1 MRGCELHAHFIRDPP
16 RGRVGAFPRSRGRDM
31 DSTSSTS
38 ATSTLLV
45 EPPDVRARSERL
57 PELCQSGVIL
67 RSLLFVQVVVCSGAA
82 FGSANLSAW
91 CLRSAI
97 AAAVAVP
104 ATLGWLIAACSATPV
119 LARLPKAAR
128 VACVGAAGGLAA
140 WAACLPLHALQLGAG
155 DDGGVASIV
164 AVISCG
170 ALMGAVI
177 YHWLELRMRATLP
190 AATEARLVEL
200 QARVRP
206 HFLFNTLNTAI
217 ALVRVD
223 PGRAEAVMEDLAEL
237 FRAALGALEGEST
250 LGEEI
255 RLARMY
261 LDIESMRF
269 GKRLKVE
276 WDLDEAV
283 NVARVPPLLLQPLV
297 ENAVRHGIEP
307 NDVKGYVLI
316 RARVR
321 NGRAWLQVVNT
332 VGAPAQP
339 GHGIGLASARE
350 RLRLMHDIH
359 AEFQSGPIEG
369 DRYRVRLAVP
379 L

>member
-1 MRGCELHAHFIRDPP
+1 
-16 RGRVGAFPRSRGRDM
+16 M
-31 DSTSSTS
+31 DSTGAPTPSTS
-38 ATSTLLV
+38 ISASTLLGEV
-45 EPPDVRARSERL
+45 PEVRSRAERL
-57 PELCQSGVIL
+57 PELCQTGVIL
-67 RSLLFVQVVVCSGAA
+67 RALLFVQVVVGTGAA
-82 FGSANLSAW
+82 FGSQSLAAW
-91 CLRSAI
+91 CLRSAV

-104 ATLGWLIAACSATPV
+104 ATLGWLIAACSATPL
-119 LARLPKAAR
+119 LARLPEPAR
-128 VACVGAAGGLAA
+128 VACVAAAGGLAA
-140 WAACLPLHALQLGAG
+140 WAACLPLHALQNVTGEGGATTT
-155 DDGGVASIV
+155 VI
-164 AVISCG
+164 AVVSCG
-170 ALMGAVI
+170 ALMGAVV

-217 ALVRVD
+217 ALIRVD
-223 PGRAEAVMEDLAEL
+223 PARAEEVMEDLAEL

-250 LGEEI
+250 LGDEI

-261 LDIESMRF
+261 LDIEGMRF

-276 WDLDEAV
+276 WDVDEAV
-283 NVARVPPLLLQPLV
+283 NIARAPPLLLQPLV

-307 NDVKGYVLI
+307 NDTPGRVQI
-316 RARVR
+316 RARIR
-321 NGRAWLQVVNT
+321 NGRAWVEVLNT

-359 AEFQSGPIEG
+359 SEFQSGPVEG
-369 DRYRVRLAVP
+369 GRYRVRLAVP